1 MSRLPKVGGDEGNWG
16 DILNDYLAQAHN
28 PDGTLR
34 DGSISE
40 DQLDTTLQSK
50 IDNGTVGPAGPPS
63 VVLLEENDPDP
74 DPVQDGVLYLRIVAA
89 GVPDTTAPSIPT
101 GLATSAVA
109 DTSFT
114 ASWDASSDNVGVT
127 GYQVRLDGGAPVTV
141 TSLNHNFTNLT
152 AETEYSVDVR
162 ARDAAGNWSNWSSA
176 VQVTTLEEDAE
187 PQPGTLIW
195 EDTFNR
201 SDGPAGN
208 GWTPIAPLAGANI
221 VNNMIEP
228 SGGSGYRRLINA
240 GSGTLPDNC
249 TIRFGLTAARR
260 LNNFFGIM
268 ARGDS
273 DGENALKVF
282 WGSNFTI
289 YDGFNGS
296 ASTWSASEGNL
307 VDVINSQAESDWSS
321 GNTVELRV
329 DLDGANIRVYI
340 NDNQIGS
347 GTTSIRTAGGTGRYV
362 GFCGEL
368 SEAPWDYI
376 RVETLPS

>member
-1 MSRLPKVGGDEGNWG
+1 
-16 DILNDYLAQAHN
+16 
-28 PDGTLR
+28 
-34 DGSISE
+34 
-40 DQLDTTLQSK
+40 
-50 IDNGTVGPAGPPS
+50 
-63 VVLLEENDPDP
+63 
-74 DPVQDGVLYLRIVAA
+74 
-89 GVPDTTAPSIPT
+89 
-101 GLATSAVA
+101 
-109 DTSFT
+109 
-114 ASWDASSDNVGVT
+114 
-127 GYQVRLDGGAPVTV
+127 
-141 TSLNHNFTNLT
+141 
-152 AETEYSVDVR
+152 
-162 ARDAAGNWSNWSSA
+162 
-176 VQVTTLEEDAE
+176 
-187 PQPGTLIW
+187 
-195 EDTFNR
+195 
-201 SDGPAGN
+201 
-208 GWTPIAPLAGANI
+208 
-221 VNNMIEP
+221 MIEP